1 MPSDYV
7 LNFILFS
14 SLSENLLL
22 AIYAR
27 PNNIEDTSKYRD
39 KRKDIH
45 SFKSV
50 LLALTLDIY

>member
-14 SLSENLLL
+14 SLFKKFFL

-27 PNNIEDTSKYRD
+27 TNNIEDTSKYRD